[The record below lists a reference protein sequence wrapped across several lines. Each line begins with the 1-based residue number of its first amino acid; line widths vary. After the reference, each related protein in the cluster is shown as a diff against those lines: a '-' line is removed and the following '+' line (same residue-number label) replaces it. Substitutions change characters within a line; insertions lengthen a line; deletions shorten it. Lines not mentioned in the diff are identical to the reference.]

1 MKDYLRTYSFKFLF
15 AWYDLW
21 IGVFI
26 DKNKKLIYFFPVPM
40 LGFRFKYGYLKYEPK
55 EK

>member
-1 MKDYLRTYSFKFLF
+1 MKIRPLF

-26 DKNKKLIYFFPVPM
+26 DRRRRRVYVFPLPCVGICIEFAEAPH
-40 LGFRFKYGYLKYEPK
+40 G
-55 EK
+55 